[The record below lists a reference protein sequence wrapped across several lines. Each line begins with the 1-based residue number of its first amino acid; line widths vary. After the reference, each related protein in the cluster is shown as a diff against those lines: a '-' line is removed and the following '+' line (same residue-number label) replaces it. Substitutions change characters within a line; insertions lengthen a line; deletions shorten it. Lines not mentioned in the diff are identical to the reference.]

1 MSRLPAITE
10 RSGRFIIALL
20 LGLKL
25 VLLVW
30 NAIVYDGVTYQPER
44 QSDRALFGGLKVGK
58 LSYDPPLYYLPAR
71 LLRRP
76 ADVPLVERS
85 SDEPT
90 ERAGAGARMKQASKQ
105 ERAFRG
111 ELLDVLRYSNVLWMG
126 FFYLAWIYY
135 AFPRLLRDRR
145 AWFLASLT
153 LLAIPG
159 YQKLAAMSHPDN
171 LFAAASALSVCVW
184 LWLRERW
191 QGASSSSD
199 TNTPHTNG
207 HALRYLTVFALVVGL
222 VGLTRPLALAYV
234 APLTLVALVYAARFS
249 ANRWQKLV
257 GRALLIVALVGVMS
271 ASWYVVRWRETGV
284 VLASVPADVSAEYE
298 PLRRGFPY
306 AHYFLSFY
314 PDQLWENPNHGFG
327 ASLTG
332 ADQKSAPANSFL
344 TVLHSEVWGDHWLS
358 FSGAKQKDTKDWA
371 KRISFSTAI
380 LTPFIALVL
389 LLAWLWSFGK
399 RATTLWQTGGSALTI
414 ERLRRLGTAL
424 ETELVLGAISV
435 LGAALFIWW
444 QTGPALLPGDQSS
457 LKFVHVAAF
466 FPPAIALLLS
476 RTLEE
481 RPALLL
487 TGYVFVLFMAAFPV
501 AMYYPR

>member
-10 RSGRFIIALL
+10 RSGRFVIALL
-20 LGLKL
+20 LCIKL
-25 VLLVW
+25 MLLVW

-44 QSDRALFGGLKVGK
+44 QSDRAWFGGLKIGK

-76 ADVPLVERS
+76 ADVPFVERS

-90 ERAGAGARMKQASKQ
+90 ERPSIGKRKKKPSTEEQ
-105 ERAFRG
+105 AFRG
-111 ELLDVLRYSNVLWMG
+111 ELLDVLRYTNVLWVG
-126 FFYLAWIYY
+126 FFYVAWIYY

-145 AWFLASLT
+145 AWFLASLV

-184 LWLRERW
+184 LGLRERW
-191 QGASSSSD
+191 QKTSLSSD
-199 TNTPHTNG
+199 ANMPLATG
-207 HALRYLTVFALVVGL
+207 HATRNLTFFALVLGL

-249 ANRWQKLV
+249 TTRWQQRL
-257 GRALLIVALVGVMS
+257 GRAMLVVTLVGVMS
-271 ASWYVVRWRETGV
+271 GSWYVLRWRQTGA
-284 VLASVPADVSAEYE
+284 VLASVPTDVSASFE

-314 PDQLWENPNHGFG
+314 PAQLWDNPNLGFG
-327 ASLTG
+327 EAPTG
-332 ADQKSAPANSFL
+332 TDARSAPVNSFL
-344 TVLHSEVWGDHWLS
+344 TLLHSEVWGDHWLS
-358 FSGAKQKDTKDWA
+358 FSGPKHKEGKAWA
-371 KRISFSTAI
+371 KRISVSTAL
-380 LTPFIALVL
+380 LTPFITLLL

-399 RATTLWQTGGSALTI
+399 RSTKIWQTGGSSSVV
-414 ERLRRLGTAL
+414 ERLRRLGTTL

-435 LGAALFIWW
+435 LGAALFVWW
-444 QTGPALLPGDQSS
+444 QTGPALLPGDHSS

-476 RTLEE
+476 RTLEK

-487 TGYVFVLFMAAFPV
+487 NGYVFVLFVAAFPV

>member
-1 MSRLPAITE
+1 MSRLPEITE

-20 LGLKL
+20 LCLKL
-25 VLLVW
+25 MLLVW

-44 QSDRALFGGLKVGK
+44 QSDRALFGGLKIGK

-71 LLRRP
+71 LLPRP

-90 ERAGAGARMKQASKQ
+90 VRPGIVRKKQPSKQ

-111 ELLDVLRYSNVLWMG
+111 ELLDVLRYTNVLWVG
-126 FFYLAWIYY
+126 FFYVAWIYY

-145 AWFLASLT
+145 AWFLASLA

-184 LWLRERW
+184 LWLRQRW
-191 QGASSSSD
+191 QETSFSSD
-199 TNTPHTNG
+199 ANLPLATG
-207 HALRYLTVFALVVGL
+207 HAVRDLTVFALAIGL
-222 VGLTRPLALAYV
+222 VGLTRPLALAYI

-249 ANRWQKLV
+249 ATSWQQLL
-257 GRALLIVALVGVMS
+257 GRAMLIVTLVGVMS
-271 ASWYVVRWRETGV
+271 ASWYIVRWRQTGV
-284 VLASVPADVSAEYE
+284 VLASVPADVSADYE

-314 PDQLWENPNHGFG
+314 PAKLWDNPNVGFG
-327 ASLTG
+327 EAPTG
-332 ADQKSAPANSFL
+332 TDARSAPVNSFL
-344 TVLHSEVWGDHWLS
+344 TLLHSEVWGDHWLS
-358 FSGAKQKDTKDWA
+358 FSGPKQKDTKAWA
-371 KRISFSTAI
+371 KRISFSTAL
-380 LTPFIALVL
+380 LTPFITL
-389 LLAWLWSFGK
+389 LLFAAWLWSFGK
-399 RATTLWQTGGSALTI
+399 RGTKIWQAGGSTLVV
-414 ERLRRLGTAL
+414 ERLRSLGTTL

-435 LGAALFIWW
+435 LGAALFVWW
-444 QTGPALLPGDQSS
+444 QTGPALLPGDHSS

-476 RTLEE
+476 RTLEKL
-481 RPALLL
+481 PALLL
-487 TGYVFVLFMAAFPV
+487 AGYVFVVFVAAFPV
-501 AMYYPR
+501 AMYYPG